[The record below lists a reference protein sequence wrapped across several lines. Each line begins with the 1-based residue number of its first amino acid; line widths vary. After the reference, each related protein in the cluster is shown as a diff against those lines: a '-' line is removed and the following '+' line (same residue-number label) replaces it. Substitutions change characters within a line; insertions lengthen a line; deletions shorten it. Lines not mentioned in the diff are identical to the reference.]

1 MIRKA
6 TPGVWCDY
14 CKAAHGKDKSGQWK
28 DKAKIQ
34 ADWTI
39 EKTRKGSNVDRHLCN
54 ACAYFVSFNGTFTI
68 WDQVKS
74 IQPIQGSLNV

>member
-6 TPGVWCDY
+6 TPGVWCDL
-14 CKAAHGKDKSGQWK
+14 CKAAHGKDKSGQWR
-28 DKAKIQ
+28 DKAKTQ
-34 ADWTI
+34 AEWTI
-39 EKTRKGSNVDRHLCN
+39 EKTRKGSNVDRHLCT
-54 ACAYFVSFNGTFTI
+54 ACAYFVSFDGTFTI

>member
-14 CKAAHGKDKSGQWK
+14 CKITHGKDKSGQWK
-28 DKAKIQ
+28 EKAKTQ

-39 EKTRKGSNVDRHLCN
+39 EKTLKKSNADRHLCD
-54 ACAYFVSFNGTFTI
+54 GTFTI

-74 IQPIQGSLNV
+74 VQPIQGSLNV